1 LPPGAIAVSCTT
13 GTGFDQLLDAMSEA
27 AGLRHLGS
35 GQSLAAINARHKALL
50 ESTRASLEAAAT
62 LVQSNEPPEL
72 AALELRAALDTLG
85 RIVGTTD
92 TEEILGKIFS
102 RFCIG
107 K

>member
-1 LPPGAIAVSCTT
+1 
-13 GTGFDQLLDAMSEA
+13 
-27 AGLRHLGS
+27 
-35 GQSLAAINARHKALL
+35 
-50 ESTRASLEAAAT
+50 

-72 AALELRAALDTLG
+72 AAIELRTALDTLG

-92 TEEILGKIFS
+92 TEDILGEIFS

>member
-1 LPPGAIAVSCTT
+1 
-13 GTGFDQLLDAMSEA
+13 MSEA
-27 AGLRHLGS
+27 AGVRQLSS

-50 ESTRASLEAAAT
+50 MTTRDSLEAAAA
-62 LVQSNEPPEL
+62 LVEFSEPPEL
-72 AALELRAALDTLG
+72 AAIELRAALDTLG

-92 TEEILGKIFS
+92 TEDILGEIFS

>member
-1 LPPGAIAVSCTT
+1 
-13 GTGFDQLLDAMSEA
+13 MSEA
-27 AGLRHLGS
+27 AGLRQLAS

-92 TEEILGKIFS
+92 TEDILGEIFS
-102 RFCIG
+102 SFCIG